1 MKLREK
7 TRSVRPLDSAGR
19 PQPISTLPTGGRSA
33 HSRLVRI
40 YGASINW
47 FMRTSTFLLIPVDSA
62 ENEFLSA
69 HPIPHPAGRPCRGSG
84 AGLSAGKPSLAGHV
98 HVAAIR
104 HPPGM
109 ATAGHRC
116 WSYVHRQAVHIS
128 PARRIHIPPHPPAP
142 PRLESIPKV
151 LAHSPRAA
159 VPSRHHAPAADVCG
173 NEPRSA
179 DRKRPRLR
187 RRQVGIGIRRQVGR
201 QI

>member
-19 PQPISTLPTGGRSA
+19 PQPISTLPTGGRSE

-84 AGLSAGKPSLAGHV
+84 AGLSAGKPLTGRSRSRCCHSTPA
-98 HVAAIR
+98 R
-104 HPPGM
+104 H
-109 ATAGHRC
+109 GHRRAPLL
-116 WSYVHRQAVHIS
+116 VVRS
-128 PARRIHIPPHPPAP
+128 PPSGTYFPSSTHPHPPASP
-142 PRLESIPKV
+142 GS
-151 LAHSPRAA
+151 ASPRKHPESARSQ
-159 VPSRHHAPAADVCG
+159 PPCSCPESAPRTG
-173 NEPRSA
+173 GR
-179 DRKRPRLR
+179 RLW
-187 RRQVGIGIRRQVGR
+187 Q
-201 QI
+201 